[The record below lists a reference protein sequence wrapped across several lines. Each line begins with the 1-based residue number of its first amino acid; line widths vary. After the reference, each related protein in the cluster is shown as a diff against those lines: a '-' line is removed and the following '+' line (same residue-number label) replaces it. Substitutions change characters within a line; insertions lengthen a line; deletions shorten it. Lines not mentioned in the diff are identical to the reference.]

1 MTADVITVI
10 IDIEDTKR
18 KVAYDLWEKSGY
30 QDGLAEEHWLEA
42 CRIVEAEMAE
52 PDWLKRYAA
61 EAKAEIEATA
71 VRKTRKA
78 A

>member
-1 MTADVITVI
+1 MAEEVITVV

-18 KVAYDLWEKSGY
+18 KLAYDLWEKEGRPEGKA
-30 QDGLAEEHWLEA
+30 DELWLEA

-71 VRKTRKA
+71 VKKTRKA

>member
-1 MTADVITVI
+1 MTEEVITVV

-18 KVAYDLWEKSGY
+18 RLAYDLWEKAG
-30 QDGLAEEHWLEA
+30 QPEGQADGLWLEA

-61 EAKAEIEATA
+61 EAKAEAEVTSAKRA
-71 VRKTRKA
+71 RRA